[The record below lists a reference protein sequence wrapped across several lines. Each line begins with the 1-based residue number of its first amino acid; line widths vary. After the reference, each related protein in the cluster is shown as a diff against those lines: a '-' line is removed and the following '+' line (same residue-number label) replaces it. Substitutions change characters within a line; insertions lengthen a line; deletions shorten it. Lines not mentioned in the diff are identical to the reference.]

1 MSKKQPIHDLD
12 DIDRKLIVA
21 LQADAKMTVGELAD
35 RVGLSPSPCA
45 RRVRILEDSKVIK
58 GYAAIVDQNK
68 VGLPISAFAS
78 VKLERQRE
86 DALDRFGKAVERWP
100 EVVDCY
106 LMTGHHDYLLRI
118 VVSDLEAYEAFLR
131 DKLTRLSDVASIE
144 TGFSLKQI
152 KRSDV
157 FPL

>member
-1 MSKKQPIHDLD
+1 MTKNVPNHELD

-21 LQADAKMTVGELAD
+21 LQINGKMTVGELAD

-45 RRVRILEDSKVIK
+45 RRIRLLEQSKVIK
-58 GYAAIVDQNK
+58 GYAAIVDQK
-68 VGLPISAFAS
+68 MVGLPISAFAS

-86 DALDRFGKAVERWP
+86 DALDRFCKAVERWP

-118 VVSDLEAYEAFLR
+118 IVSDLEAYEAFLR
-131 DKLTRLSDVASIE
+131 DKLTRLDDVASIE

-152 KRSDV
+152 KRSEV
-157 FPL
+157 FPI

>member
-58 GYAAIVDQNK
+58 GYAAIVDQAK

-131 DKLTRLSDVASIE
+131 DKLTRLSDVASIQ

>member
-12 DIDRKLIVA
+12 DVDRKLIVA
-21 LQADAKMTVGELAD
+21 LQANAKMTVGELAD

>member
-12 DIDRKLIVA
+12 DVDRKLIVA
-21 LQADAKMTVGELAD
+21 LQANAKMTVGELAD

-58 GYAAIVDQNK
+58 GYAAIVDQAK

-131 DKLTRLSDVASIE
+131 DKLTRLSDVASIQ

>member
-1 MSKKQPIHDLD
+1 MSKKQPIHELD

-35 RVGLSPSPCA
+35 RIGLSPSPCA

>member
-1 MSKKQPIHDLD
+1 MSKKHLD
-12 DIDRKLIVA
+12 DVDRKLIVA
-21 LQADAKMTVGELAD
+21 LQANAKMTVGELAD